1 MKVSDI
7 LTLVAVLAA
16 GASAYFAYES
26 WQDFHGKPFDDTV
39 RGESGAKKLRY
50 TKNSATARVPLVAT
64 LLHRKNFL
72 AERLGV
78 LETKEG
84 ELGVLR
90 KDVAGLEKENKDL
103 AEEILK
109 ATSEK
114 ADLQEDIRKKNRAI
128 DENTE
133 TIKKYE
139 EALSSTGNPDDLK
152 AQVAENITRLKQ
164 ADASLAAEKSNLESA
179 LQRKENL
186 EDALDAIRR
195 KETMQQSGEMESNF
209 RTTVREVFTRWG
221 FVTINSGAS
230 RGVNAR
236 TKLHVTR
243 GGSRIADL
251 QVTTV
256 EPNVA
261 VCAVVPG
268 TLAADMAIVPGDQ
281 VVVAAVKAM
290 PTEVLVPAPGAAPA
304 RLEAVSPVAPA
315 STPAEEVPSAAPA
328 EPAGF

>member
-39 RGESGAKKLRY
+39 RGESGARKLRY
-50 TKNSATARVPLVAT
+50 TKNSTTPRAPLVAT
-64 LLHRKNFL
+64 LLQRKNFL

-84 ELGVLR
+84 ELAGLR
-90 KDVAGLEKENKDL
+90 KDVAGLEKENKQL

-114 ADLQEDIRKKNRAI
+114 ADLQENIRKKN
-128 DENTE
+128 NTIKTNE
-133 TIKKYE
+133 DTIKKYE
-139 EALSSTGNPDDLK
+139 EALSSAGNPEELK
-152 AQVAENITRLKQ
+152 RQVSENIARLKQ
-164 ADASLAAEKSNLESA
+164 ADADLATEKANLEAA
-179 LQRKENL
+179 LQRKDNL
-186 EDALDAIRR
+186 ETSLAALRR
-195 KETMQQSGEMESNF
+195 KETMQQSGVMEADF
-209 RTTVREVFTRWG
+209 RSTVREVFSRWG
-221 FVTINSGAS
+221 FVTINGGAS
-230 RGVNAR
+230 RGVNAK
-236 TKLHVTR
+236 TKLHVMR
-243 GGSRIADL
+243 GGDKIADL

-261 VCAVVPG
+261 VCAIVPG
-268 TLAADMAIVPGDQ
+268 TLSADVAIAPGDQ
-281 VVVAAVKAM
+281 IVVAKVEST
-290 PTEVLVPAPGAAPA
+290 PTEVSEPAPAAAPA
-304 RLEAVSPVAPA
+304 AEASPFGEIPA
-315 STPAEEVPSAAPA
+315 AAPA

>member
-39 RGESGAKKLRY
+39 RGESGARKLRY
-50 TKNSATARVPLVAT
+50 TKGSTTPRAPLVAT
-64 LLHRKNFL
+64 LLQRKNFL

-84 ELGVLR
+84 ELAGLR

-114 ADLQEDIRKKNRAI
+114 ADLQEDIRKKNRTI

-139 EALSSTGNPDDLK
+139 EALSSAGNPDDLK
-152 AQVAENITRLKQ
+152 RQVSENIERLKQ
-164 ADASLAAEKSNLESA
+164 ADLALATEQGNLAAA

-186 EDALDAIRR
+186 EASLAAIRR
-195 KETMQQSGEMESNF
+195 KETMQQSGQMEADF
-209 RTTVREVFTRWG
+209 RTTVREVFSRWG
-221 FVTINSGAS
+221 FVTINGGAS
-230 RGVNAR
+230 RGVNAK
-236 TKLHVTR
+236 TKLHVMR
-243 GGSRIADL
+243 GGEKIADL

-256 EPNVA
+256 EPGIS
-261 VCAVVPG
+261 VCAILPG
-268 TLAADMAIVPGDQ
+268 TLAADMAIAPGDQ
-281 VVVAAVKAM
+281 IVVAKVESG
-290 PTEVLVPAPGAAPA
+290 PVEITTPAPGAEPAAAAEPAPA
-304 RLEAVSPVAPA
+304 ASPFDAVPA
-315 STPAEEVPSAAPA
+315 AAPA

>member
-26 WQDFHGKPFDDTV
+26 WQDFHGKPFDETV
-39 RGESGAKKLRY
+39 RGESGARKLRY
-50 TKNSATARVPLVAT
+50 TKNSPTARAPLVAT
-64 LLHRKNFL
+64 LLQRKNFL

-84 ELGVLR
+84 ELSGLR
-90 KDVAGLEKENKDL
+90 KDVAGLEKENKIL
-103 AEEILK
+103 SEEILK

-114 ADLQEDIRKKNRAI
+114 ADLQEDIRKKNRSI

-139 EALSSTGNPDDLK
+139 EALSSAGNPDELK
-152 AQVAENITRLKQ
+152 RTVAENIARLKQ
-164 ADASLAAEKSNLESA
+164 ADESLATEKGNLAAA

-186 EDALDAIRR
+186 EAALAAIRR

-221 FVTINSGAS
+221 FVTINGGAS

-236 TKLHVTR
+236 TKLHVMR
-243 GGSRIADL
+243 GGDKIADL

-261 VCAVVPG
+261 VCAVMPG
-268 TLAADMAIVPGDQ
+268 SLAPDMAIAPGDQ
-281 VVVAAVKAM
+281 IVVAKVESSPNQITV
-290 PTEVLVPAPGAAPA
+290 PTPAPAAAPA
-304 RLEAVSPVAPA
+304 APA
-315 STPAEEVPSAAPA
+315 APVLDAAPA
-328 EPAGF
+328 GGVPAATPADPSPF